1 MHGVGAQAKATRTM
15 NWREHDR
22 WARIAIPPGPISPPA
37 ARARARAL
45 ADRYL
50 LLQFGMQP
58 AGHARARAGDPPP
71 DALMTATY
79 GEPAQHAA
87 AAPPY
92 PRRLALSLG
101 QTLPFCSVLAGHTG
115 WKNVNIPQARATTY
129 DSNTHTN
136 NWQGRALRHTYV
148 ELGRQGC
155 SMIGAHARARSR
167 DRASSTGERESSS
180 ARAARGRGIRID
192 RGRIGGVRTCRG
204 QYLAKE
210 WRLRALFLAA
220 TGNFFSDAI
229 SGPEWSQPRASSW
242 RVWPRR
248 SSLRCPVLIW
258 CLRLGSGHS
267 LAMDCDPQ
275 EFTNHYGERWT
286 VNDLDRVHCSWELS
300 FRTYIIVRYSQL

>member
-155 SMIGAHARARSR
+155 SMIERTRARDRETERAPRERERARARAPRADAASGSIGAGLEAYVRVVANIWPRSDGSVLSSLRQPAIFFPTPSR
-167 DRASSTGERESSS
+167 DRNDRSRARHLGACGPVDRAS
-180 ARAARGRGIRID
+180 
-192 RGRIGGVRTCRG
+192 GVRF
-204 QYLAKE
+204 
-210 WRLRALFLAA
+210 W
-220 TGNFFSDAI
+220 
-229 SGPEWSQPRASSW
+229 SG
-242 RVWPRR
+242 V
-248 SSLRCPVLIW
+248 CV
-258 CLRLGSGHS
+258 
-267 LAMDCDPQ
+267 
-275 EFTNHYGERWT
+275 
-286 VNDLDRVHCSWELS
+286 
-300 FRTYIIVRYSQL
+300 